1 MHHSIPQMIFK
12 TCMTVLIVMLT
23 GCQPWQPVSEQSAQN
38 TGTVAIE
45 QALKSNQQQQLDQ
58 QSELSPEVVQA
69 LLPSLQVEAIAS
81 PAEDRFDV
89 AVDRLDARA
98 FFMGLV
104 QGTPYNM
111 VVSEEIAGTI
121 SLDLKDVTVDEV
133 MQTVQQVY
141 GYQYRRSGRLYQVV
155 PEQLETVIFQIDYL
169 HVVRDGSSD
178 TLVSAGT
185 VSEVGSTSNGSS
197 NNSSNN
203 SSNSGDNNSV
213 RSVGTHISTTS
224 KSDFWGQLQTS
235 LMTIIGAGEGRR
247 VVITPQAGVI
257 VVSAFPQELAVVKD
271 YLDRTELTL
280 QRQVILEAKI
290 LEVSLSNGFQS
301 GINWATIAEVGGG
314 GKNIVFSQGSTQL
327 SNNDGID
334 GVFGAAFNLKDFTAL
349 IELLETQGNVQVL
362 SSPRVSTLNNQ
373 KAVIKVGTDEFFVTS
388 VETTTTT
395 GTATTTTPEVE
406 LTPFFS
412 GIALDVTPQISAGG
426 EIILHIHPSISQVS
440 DQQKLITIGS
450 QALDLPL
457 ALSTI
462 RESDSVVRAS
472 SGQVIVI
479 GGLMKANSSDTQGK
493 TPGLGDID
501 IVGDLFRQQRQKST
515 KSELVILLKPTI
527 ANSDAWQKNLKRSL
541 DNFNNLNPTGSALA
555 TDNP

>member
-1 MHHSIPQMIFK
+1 MHYSIPQKIFRA
-12 TCMTVLIVMLT
+12 CMAVLTVTLV
-23 GCQPWQPVSEQSAQN
+23 GCQSWQPVSEQSAQN

-45 QALKSNQQQQLDQ
+45 QALESNQQQQIDQ
-58 QSELSPEVVQA
+58 RTELSPEVVEA
-69 LLPSLQVEAIAS
+69 LLPSLQVDTIIAPS
-81 PAEDRFDV
+81 EDRFDV
-89 AVDRLDARA
+89 AVDQLEARA

-111 VVSEEIAGTI
+111 VVSEEIVGSI
-121 SLDLKDVTVDEV
+121 SLDLKNVTVDEV

-141 GYQYRRSGRLYQVV
+141 GYQYKRSGRLYQVI
-155 PEQLETVIFQIDYL
+155 PARLETVIFQIDYL
-169 HVVRDGSSD
+169 HVIRDGSSD
-178 TLVSAGT
+178 TRVSAGT
-185 VSEVGSTSNGSS
+185 VSESGSTSSGSS
-197 NNSSNN
+197 SDSSN
-203 SSNSGDNNSV
+203 SSNSGSGNSV
-213 RSVGTHISTTS
+213 RSVGTRISTTS
-224 KSDFWGQLQTS
+224 KSDFWGQLQAT
-235 LMTIIGAGEGRR
+235 LMTIIGGGEGRR

-271 YLDRTELTL
+271 YLERTELTL

-327 SNNDGID
+327 SNADGID
-334 GVFGAAFNLKDFTAL
+334 GIFGAALNLKDFTAL

-450 QALDLPL
+450 ETLDLPL

-462 RESDSVVRAS
+462 RESDSVVRAN

-479 GGLMKANSSDTQGK
+479 GGLMKADSSDTQGK

-501 IVGDLFRQQRQKST
+501 VVGDLFRQQRQKST

-541 DNFNNLNPTGSALA
+541 DNFNSLNPTGSALA